1 MAEAKPALPIL
12 SWQDSFR
19 VAVVFFCLDEA
30 GPNEMVFLLMVVVSS
45 RKIALS

>member
-1 MAEAKPALPIL
+1 MAGAKAMAEAKPALPIL

-30 GPNEMVFLLMVVVSS
+30 GPNNGVFVNGCG
-45 RKIALS
+45 